1 MDKMRRLYHFTTTEY
16 GIQNIQRERL
26 KIARIMELNDPF
38 EMHSF
43 DVKDRTL
50 RRGLQK
56 FKEDFS
62 KKVGFLSFSR
72 SPTSPVQWAHYSDK
86 HRGICLGFDIP
97 SDRAAAIR
105 YIEERID
112 LSELIKVNGFSEK
125 LVMAVLYGSK
135 YHHWSY
141 EEEFR
146 MLASLSNG
154 VQENELYFL
163 PFSGN
168 MVLREVIVGCQS
180 KIKSSEI
187 EMALGDQKSDV
198 DIYKVRPAFGS
209 YSMVRNKSPSAL
221 L

>member
-1 MDKMRRLYHFTTTEY
+1 MDKSRRLYHFTTAEY

-26 KIARIMELNDPF
+26 KIARVMELNDPF

-50 RRGLQK
+50 RRGLKK

-72 SPTSPVQWAHYSDK
+72 SLSSPVQWAHYSDK
-86 HRGICLGFDIP
+86 HKGICLGFDVAL
-97 SDRAAAIR
+97 DRAAAIR
-105 YIEERID
+105 YIDQRID
-112 LSELIKVNGFSEK
+112 LGELIKVNGFSER

-154 VQENELYFL
+154 VEENGLYFL
-163 PFSGN
+163 PFGGN
-168 MVLREVIVGCQS
+168 LVLREVVVGCQS
-180 KIKSSEI
+180 KIKLNEI
-187 EMALGDQKSDV
+187 EKALGVQKGVV
-198 DIYKVRPAFGS
+198 DIYKVRPAFGT
-209 YSMVRNKSPSAL
+209 YSMVRNRSPSAL